1 MVVED
6 FAPFCQFICKT
17 PAKYPSFQIICEVS
31 GGAGTVQKAT
41 EPKPDLILLDIG
53 HPTLNGIAA
62 ARQSSKLA
70 ARDPKYS
77 SLARSLLLTLCRK
90 GSTPGRRAM
99 S

>member
-17 PAKYPSFQIICEVS
+17 PAKYPSIQIICEA

-41 EPKPDLILLDIG
+41 EPKPDLILRDIG

-62 ARQSSKLA
+62 ARQSPKLA
-70 ARDPKYS
+70 ARSKIFFVSQKS
-77 SLARSLLLTLCRK
+77 SPDMVQEGFNA
-90 GSTPGRRAM
+90 GA
-99 S
+99 